1 MDGQQMML
9 FSADEALT
17 VMSVQSAG
25 DAYVE
30 EDLDIETAC
39 QVAKAYGR
47 QHALF
52 GLGWITLRK
61 RLIKFVDDLAIIYEF
76 DADDRELLR
85 NYAFAG
91 AHIAELDLNAHN

>member
-1 MDGQQMML
+1 MDGRQMML
-9 FSADEALT
+9 FSANEALT
-17 VMSVQSAG
+17 VMSVQSAS

-30 EDLDIETAC
+30 EDLDIEAAC

-61 RLIKFVDDLAIIYEF
+61 RLIKLVDDLAIIYDF

-85 NYAFAG
+85 NHAFAG
-91 AHIAELDLNAHN
+91 AHIVELELNAQN